1 MFKNNYKNNYKS
13 ISESYQ
19 NLAYTPTNIP
29 IAKPTTKPTYIPT
42 TKPINKIVFTID
54 NISGFFSVFH
64 FFFTAYIYCR
74 KNNLPIYIIDDN
86 WMFKNKNGIEDYFI
100 INKNIIKEK
109 EKKVENKLELGHG
122 FIDNNI
128 VDKKIFE
135 FTVSEY
141 IFYIREFYILNDIV
155 KNKLNTYIKNIKLPS
170 KYVSIFVRWG
180 DKITSGE
187 SKYINPEKY
196 IKFLIE
202 KSKNNNIFIH
212 SDDHN
217 EILKYKELLKNK
229 KYNIYYIT
237 SDEDKGGA
245 VVGSQYKKDFL
256 KDKLAVDSMNS
267 LQKKNHT
274 EKMLCAIE
282 IIKKSELVVL
292 DFQSNVSRFLKLYC
306 ECPVYDIFGKDLK
319 MNDIIHPAYG
329 F

>member
-1 MFKNNYKNNYKS
+1 MFKNSYKS

-19 NLAYTPTNIP
+19 NLAYVTPISL
-29 IAKPTTKPTYIPT
+29 TKPTYIPT
-42 TKPINKIVFTID
+42 HKHNTKIIFNFT
-54 NISGFFSVFH
+54 NIAGFFSVLH
-64 FFFTAYIYCR
+64 FFFTIYIYCR
-74 KNNLPIYIIDDN
+74 KNNLSIYIIDN
-86 WMFKNKNGIEDYFI
+86 KWMFKNKNGIDDYFI
-100 INKNIIKEK
+100 LNKYIIKEK
-109 EKKVENKLELGHG
+109 EGKNKNENILELGHD
-122 FIDNNI
+122 FTYNDVN
-128 VDKKIFE
+128 KKKYG

-141 IFYIREFYILNDIV
+141 IFYIKEFYILNDIV
-155 KNKLNTYIKNIKLPS
+155 KNKLNNYIKNIKLPL

-196 IKFLIE
+196 INFLSE

-229 KYNIYYIT
+229 KYNIYFIT

-245 VVGSQYKKDFL
+245 VVGSKYKKDFL
-256 KDKLAVDSMNS
+256 KNKLSVDSMNN
-267 LQKKNHT
+267 LQKRDHT

-282 IIKKSELVVL
+282 IMKKSELVVL

-319 MNDIIHPAYG
+319 MNDIIHPAYAG
-329 F
+329 FE

>member
-1 MFKNNYKNNYKS
+1 MFKNSYKS

-19 NLAYTPTNIP
+19 NLAYV
-29 IAKPTTKPTYIPT
+29 TKPTYIPT
-42 TKPINKIVFTID
+42 VKPTPKPINKIVFTIG
-54 NISGFFSVFH
+54 NIAGFFSLFH

-86 WMFKNKNGIEDYFI
+86 WTFKNKNGIDDYFI
-100 INKNIIKEK
+100 INKNIIKENVK
-109 EKKVENKLELGHG
+109 MKNEKFENKLELGHG
-122 FIDNNI
+122 FSHKNI
-128 VDKKIFE
+128 VNKKMFD

-141 IFYIREFYILNDIV
+141 IFYIREIYILNDVV
-155 KNKLNTYIKNIKLPS
+155 KNKLNTYIKNIKLPM

-187 SKYINPEKY
+187 SKYVNPEKY
-196 IKFLIE
+196 INFLVE

-229 KYNIYYIT
+229 KYNIYFIT

-256 KDKLAVDSMNS
+256 KDKLAVDSMNN
-267 LQKKNHT
+267 LQKKEHT

-282 IIKKSELVVL
+282 IMKKSELVVL

>member
-1 MFKNNYKNNYKS
+1 MFQNSYKT

-19 NLAYTPTNIP
+19 NLAYATPISL
-29 IAKPTTKPTYIPT
+29 TKPTIKPT
-42 TKPINKIVFTID
+42 IKPINKIVFKFA
-54 NISGFFSVFH
+54 NAGGFFSLFN
-64 FFFTAYIYCR
+64 FFFPVYIYCR

-86 WMFKNKNGIEDYFI
+86 WMFKNKNGIDDYFI
-100 INKNIIKEK
+100 VNKNIIKEK
-109 EKKVENKLELGHG
+109 ESKDKKFENKLELGHG
-122 FIDNNI
+122 FLHKNI
-128 VDKKIFE
+128 VNKKIFE

-141 IFYIREFYILNDIV
+141 IFYIREFYILNDVV
-155 KNKLNTYIKNIKLPS
+155 KNKLNTYIKNIKLPN

-196 IKFLIE
+196 INFLVE

-229 KYNIYYIT
+229 KYNIYFIT

-256 KDKLAVDSMNS
+256 KDKLAVDSMNN
-267 LQKKNHT
+267 LQKKDHT

-282 IIKKSELVVL
+282 IMKKSELVVL

-306 ECPVYDIFGKDLK
+306 ECPVYDIFGKDLR
-319 MNDIIHPAYG
+319 MNDIIHPVYG